1 MQQHELR
8 QPKGATHK
16 RKRIGRGNAS
26 GHGTYSTRGMKG
38 QKARAGGA
46 VSPHFEGGQLPF
58 VRRMAYKRGFR
69 NPFRVEY
76 EHVNVGQLERLGA
89 GATVNAGTLKAMR
102 LVQSDRPLKIL
113 GDGEL
118 SIALTVEADSFSAS
132 AKAKIVAAGGSV
144 TWINGEPEPEE
155 TPAPKKRAPKAETPE
170 PALAEEEAPAPK
182 KRAPKAEMPEPA
194 AAEAAPAPKKRA
206 AKAAPKPGSASVEAA
221 PSAKKRA
228 AKAAPK
234 KGSASAE
241 APAEEEANDG
251 AGS

>member
-1 MQQHELR
+1 
-8 QPKGATHK
+8 
-16 RKRIGRGNAS
+16 
-26 GHGTYSTRGMKG
+26 
-38 QKARAGGA
+38 
-46 VSPHFEGGQLPF
+46 
-58 VRRMAYKRGFR
+58 
-69 NPFRVEY
+69 VEY

-182 KRAPKAEMPEPA
+182 AEMPEPA

-221 PSAKKRA
+221 PAAKKRA
-228 AKAAPK
+228 AKTAPK

>member
-26 GHGTYSTRGMKG
+26 GHGTYSTKGMKG
-38 QKARAGGA
+38 QKARSGGG
-46 VSPHFEGGQLPF
+46 VSPQFEGGQLPF

-76 EHVNVGQLERLGA
+76 EHVNVGQLERFGA
-89 GATVNAGTLKAMR
+89 GATVNGDALKALR

-118 SIALTVEADSFSAS
+118 SVALTVEAASFSAS

-144 TWINGEPEPEE
+144 TWINGEPEAEE
-155 TPAPKKRAPKAETPE
+155 PAPAPKKRAAKAEKPE
-170 PALAEEEAPAPK
+170 PAAEEEASAPK
-182 KRAPKAEMPEPA
+182 KRAPKAEMPAPA
-194 AAEAAPAPKKRA
+194 AAEKAAPAPKKRA
-206 AKAAPKPGSASVEAA
+206 AKAAKPAPAA
-221 PSAKKRA
+221 AEEET
-228 AKAAPK
+228 AAPK
-234 KGSASAE
+234 KRVAKAKQGPAGAE
-241 APAEEEANDG
+241 APTEEEANDG

>member
-26 GHGTYSTRGMKG
+26 GHGTYATKGMKG
-38 QKARAGGA
+38 QKARSGGG

-76 EHVNVGQLERLGA
+76 EHVNVGQLGRLSA
-89 GATVNAGTLKAMR
+89 GATVNAGLLKTLR
-102 LVQSDRPLKIL
+102 FVQSDRPLKIL

-155 TPAPKKRAPKAETPE
+155 PKEKA
-170 PALAEEEAPAPK
+170 
-182 KRAPKAEMPEPA
+182 
-194 AAEAAPAPKKRA
+194 APKKRA
-206 AKAAPKPGSASVEAA
+206 AKSEAPESAAAEESAAAPK
-221 PSAKKRA
+221 KRV

-234 KGSASAE
+234 KGSADEETSAE
-241 APAEEEANDG
+241 GEADDG

>member
-16 RKRIGRGNAS
+16 RKRIGRGDAS
-26 GHGTYSTRGMKG
+26 GHGTYSTKGMKG
-38 QKARAGGA
+38 QKARSGGG

-76 EHVNVGQLERLGA
+76 EHVNVGQLERFGA
-89 GATVNAGTLKAMR
+89 GATVNGDALKALR

-118 SIALTVEADSFSAS
+118 SVALTVEAASFSAS

-144 TWINGEPEPEE
+144 TWINGEPEAEE
-155 TPAPKKRAPKAETPE
+155 PAPAPKKRAPKAETP
-170 PALAEEEAPAPK
+170 A
-182 KRAPKAEMPEPA
+182 PA
-194 AAEAAPAPKKRA
+194 AAEKAAPAPKKRA
-206 AKAAPKPGSASVEAA
+206 AKAAKQEPAG
-221 PSAKKRA
+221 
-228 AKAAPK
+228 
-234 KGSASAE
+234 AE